1 MEATLF
7 LQLRV
12 SLRFFAP
19 GDLTQA
25 MVEDL
30 VARLRTREPAPYRH
44 WFTTAARD
52 ECDLW
57 WELETTDVVEATE
70 KTKAIFQTNLVPALA
85 TLGGALQPVRF
96 VVYAK
101 RRSPSGQSLGLVRPR
116 RIVWRAFDNG
126 VTGQGLPRSMG
137 ALGANGGS
145 GRQTP
150 SATL

>member
-12 SLRFFAP
+12 SLRFFPP
-19 GDLTQA
+19 GELTNA
-25 MVEDL
+25 RVEDL

-44 WFTTAARD
+44 WFPTPARD

-70 KTKAIFQTNLVPALA
+70 KTKAIFQTILVPALA
-85 TLGGALQPVRF
+85 TLGGALQLVRF

-101 RRSPSGQSLGLVRPR
+101 DDQL
-116 RIVWRAFDNG
+116 A
-126 VTGQGLPRSMG
+126 
-137 ALGANGGS
+137 ANHWGW
-145 GRQTP
+145 
-150 SATL
+150 